1 MNFIASNNVL
11 LTLCVAK
18 KRRRSSKNPTAAAA
32 RDLNSETTYRTQE
45 ALSDLV
51 PLALRWLSNLST
63 VAYRIVYL
71 NQK

>member
-18 KRRRSSKNPTAAAA
+18 KRRRSSTNPTAA
-32 RDLNSETTYRTQE
+32 RDLNSKTTYRTQE

-51 PLALRWLSNLST
+51 LLALRWLSNLST